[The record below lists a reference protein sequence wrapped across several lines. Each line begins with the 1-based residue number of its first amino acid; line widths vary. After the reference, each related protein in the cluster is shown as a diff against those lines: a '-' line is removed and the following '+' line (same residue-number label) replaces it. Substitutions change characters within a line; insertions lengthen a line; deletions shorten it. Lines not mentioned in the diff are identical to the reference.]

1 MKDICFNEDLKMEIL
16 KKTYK
21 NKKFCKELIN
31 DTSRFKF
38 FCLDVVDAIYSNIST
53 SALFKI
59 NFYDTMDVLLK
70 TTEILT
76 NLNIFSGLDIQY
88 SPFSKQEILKFHKCR
103 MFFFPI
109 IKHFLT
115 ESCDLLII
123 TTIHYYYQYYIILA
137 GSQYRKQFNSWKPTI
152 NLILKK
158 HIFITIKMIQNRNQG
173 HILCLIPNE
182 VLEIIIDFCKI

>member
-1 MKDICFNEDLKMEIL
+1 MNPIFYKIHQKEII

-21 NKKFCKELIN
+21 NKKYCKELLN
-31 DTSRFKF
+31 YAWKFKY
-38 FCLDVVDAIYSNIST
+38 LGGDVVHKIHCLMCTFT
-53 SALFKI
+53 SFKI
-59 NFYDTMDVLLK
+59 NFCSSMRALLK
-70 TTEILT
+70 ITQILT
-76 NLNIFSGLDIQY
+76 NLSIFSYFDIQY